1 MKMQV
6 FDVEIWNDNDHTFQI
21 EATISPEYIEGCN
34 GRIIGCDL
42 IVESAKLVFGSR
54 KREVID
60 LLTEY
65 QVEHIIEQ
73 ANKQMEQAY
82 RDHLDDVAYDRYMEE
97 QYA

>member
-21 EATISPEYIEGCN
+21 EATVYPEYYEDYD
-34 GRIIGCDL
+34 GRIIGCDI
-42 IVESAKLVFGSR
+42 IVDSAKLVFGSR

-60 LLTEY
+60 LLTER

-73 ANKQMEQAY
+73 VNEQLEQAY
-82 RDHLDDVAYDRYMEE
+82 QDHLADVAYDRWLEE
-97 QYA
+97 RYG